1 MKKEFAGKEM
11 EMQNQY
17 VVTRERGIQR
27 VKDVVG
33 DEIIREVSS
42 REELE
47 ELIERMPYT
56 RTIQAPNGRIRKE
69 LYQEAMGKYDD
80 LEWVK
85 IIKSVHLRVEDRNY
99 EPYEL
104 EFLEKAQRYLYGELA
119 VVFEIPFDQV
129 ETYLNET
136 ITRQLEEF

>member
-1 MKKEFAGKEM
+1 MKQEFAGKEIG
-11 EMQNQY
+11 MQNQY
-17 VVTRERGIQR
+17 VVTRERGIQLI
-27 VKDVVG
+27 KEAAE

-47 ELIERMPYT
+47 ELIERIPYT

-99 EPYEL
+99 EPYEP
-104 EFLEKAQRYLYGELA
+104 EFLEKAQQYLYGELA
-119 VVFEIPFDQV
+119 VVFEIPFHQV
-129 ETYLNET
+129 EAYLNET